1 MNEEKKKE
9 WLELLPIDGT
19 VFSARGKS
27 LIARIEDIAVA
38 LFGFLCLCLACN
50 SSAQNDAKKPFDK
63 ATIIEIIPLV
73 DGGAYEQSGDS
84 IWYLKG
90 AEAVRVQ
97 EVTEL
102 SAKPVSLNST
112 KREKFYFALWQRL
125 ESKRRFDQQAEQPEE
140 PPDHY

>member
-1 MNEEKKKE
+1 MNKMK
-9 WLELLPIDGT
+9 
-19 VFSARGKS
+19 
-27 LIARIEDIAVA
+27 AVV

-50 SSAQNDAKKPFDK
+50 SSAQNDAKKPFDM

-73 DGGAYEQSGDS
+73 DGGAYAQSGDS

-90 AEAVRVQ
+90 AEAVRVK

-125 ESKRRFDQQAEQPEE
+125 DSKRRFNQQAEQPEE